1 MSGPSFQDD
10 SDSPQA
16 AFASFVKETLDE
28 ARHQR
33 GWSVAEVAAETGV
46 GRSTLFRWLA
56 GDWLEYPELGNVLRF
71 CAALDASVSRA
82 FAALKV
88 PADEP
93 RPTRAHAR
101 AERDLRIIREHLH
114 DPRVS
119 AAEKQRITEA
129 LRRLA
134 LRVRRDVG

>member
-1 MSGPSFQDD
+1 MATG
-10 SDSPQA
+10 DSPQK
-16 AFASFVKETLDE
+16 AFARFVRRAIDDAKN
-28 ARHQR
+28 AR
-33 GWSVAEVAAETGV
+33 GWTVNDLAAETGV

-119 AAEKQRITEA
+119 AAEKQR
-129 LRRLA
+129 
-134 LRVRRDVG
+134 

>member
-1 MSGPSFQDD
+1 MSGPGSNDD
-10 SDSPQA
+10 GDSPQA
-16 AFASFVKETLDE
+16 AFARFVKEMLDD
-28 ARHQR
+28 ARHRR
-33 GWSVAEVAAETGV
+33 GWSVAEVAVETGV

-71 CAALDASVSRA
+71 CAALDAPVSRA

-93 RPTRAHAR
+93 GATRAHAR
-101 AERDLRIIREHLH
+101 AEKDLRIIREHLS

-119 AAEKQRITEA
+119 AAEKQRLIEA
-129 LRRLA
+129 IRRLA
-134 LRVRRDVG
+134 LRTKRNAG